1 MTKLNDTQ
9 LILLSTAAQ
18 RENASLIPLPD
29 NLTAAIDKVRKAI
42 AAMIKSDLAEEG
54 EVQDASLAWR
64 ADGEINVGVRIT
76 DTGRAALGLIDPP
89 AGDVGSAPASQAA
102 PNAAKQTKAGL
113 VLKTLQRDE
122 GATLDELVAATGWL
136 PHTTRA
142 ALTGLRKKGHQIDKG
157 KRGDVTCYSIKVT
170 AA

>member
-29 NLTAAIDKVRKAI
+29 NLTAAADKVRKAI
-42 AAMIKSDLAEEG
+42 AAMIKTGMVEEG
-54 EVQDASLAWR
+54 EVQDAAHAWR
-64 ADGEINVGVRIT
+64 IDGKIQFGARIT
-76 DTGRAALGLIDPP
+76 DAGRAALGLGDPP
-89 AGDVGSAPASQAA
+89 AGDVESNPASQAA
-102 PNAAKQTKAGL
+102 PSATKQTKAGL
-113 VLKTLQRDE
+113 VLEMLRRE
-122 GATLDELVAATGWL
+122 GGTTLDELVASTRWL

-157 KRGDVTCYSIKVT
+157 KRGDATCYSIKAT